1 MRFQNRV
8 VLITGGTASLGSA
21 VTTAFLQAGS
31 RVAVTYRR
39 PQEFEKLK
47 ELAGASAGRLHGFA
61 ANLVEEASVQAMVQ
75 QVAAL
80 GPVQVLVNL
89 VGGFFGGV
97 AVHNMSL
104 EEWDKIIDL
113 NLKSVFLTCK
123 HVLPLMQQQNAGR
136 IINVSS
142 QGGLHGGAGISAYGA
157 AKAAVIN
164 FTQTLAAEGKPHG
177 ITANVVIP
185 GIIDTPANRQAMPN
199 ADFSRWVTPAAVA
212 HAILFLAA
220 EETEAITGASL
231 PVFG

>member
-1 MRFQNRV
+1 MSFENRL
-8 VLITGGTASLGSA
+8 VLITGGTGSLGRA
-21 VTTAFLQAGS
+21 VTTAFLQAGG

-47 ELAGASAGRLHGFA
+47 ELAGASAGRLHGFV

-75 QVAAL
+75 QVATL

-113 NLKSVFLTCK
+113 NLKSVFLCCK

-142 QGGLHGGAGISAYGA
+142 QGGLQGGAGISAYGA
-157 AKAAVIN
+157 AKAAIIN
-164 FTQTLAAEGKPHG
+164 FTQTLAAEGKLHR

-212 HAILFLAA
+212 NAILFLAA

>member
-8 VLITGGTASLGSA
+8 VLITGGTGPLGTA
-21 VTTAFLQAGS
+21 VTAAFLQAGG

-47 ELAGASAGRLHGFA
+47 EMAGASAGRLHGFA

-75 QVAAL
+75 QTAAL

-97 AVHNMSL
+97 AVPNMSL
-104 EEWDKIIDL
+104 EQWDKIIAL
-113 NLKSVFLTCK
+113 NLKSVFLCCK

-142 QGGLHGGAGISAYGA
+142 QGGQHGGTGISAYGA

-164 FTQTLAAEGKPHG
+164 FTQTLAAEGKPHR

-185 GIIDTPANRQAMPN
+185 GTIDTPANRQAMPN
-199 ADFSRWVTPAAVA
+199 ADFSRWVTPEAVA

-220 EETEAITGASL
+220 EEAEAITGASL